1 MIRMR
6 TLAAALLLTTTSV
19 AFAQEGREPRGQGAS
34 PPAASQQGGGAQMQ
48 RDGGGDRGGMDRQ
61 GAPDRGAAAQKDK
74 RGGDDNA
81 RKEAQRGGDG
91 KKAEKQADNADK
103 REDKAERK
111 AGREQD
117 KDARKEARDERKDDR
132 KQAREERKSG
142 DAAGNKADA
151 DKAAEGRSR
160 GADDKRNA
168 AETNDPRRGQQADR
182 AGQQPSTSQQTG
194 QSGEQPG
201 QPGQRGQDAASAQ
214 QGAEGQRRTVEL
226 SEPDRNKVRDGF
238 RSERSKVK
246 HRTNVN
252 IDITIGRRLPR
263 DWEYYAVPTFLVEI
277 APRYR
282 GYRYAW
288 VEDRYVLIEPDTY
301 EVVAYVE
308 PDSGRIYEST
318 TIAAAGT
325 RSGGGSASAACEKVE
340 LSSDEETAILR
351 LVKIEKTRNLDL
363 DVGTTVPR
371 DVELLTFPDDVLK
384 DHRALDACRYV
395 AVEDDKLAVI
405 STQSRKVVAIIED

>member
-6 TLAAALLLTTTSV
+6 TLAAALLATTTSV

-48 RDGGGDRGGMDRQ
+48 RDGGGERGGMERQ
-61 GAPDRGAAAQKDK
+61 GASDRGAAQKGN

-81 RKEAQRGGDG
+81 RNEAQRGGDG
-91 KKAEKQADNADK
+91 KKAAKQADSADK

-111 AGREQD
+111 AAREQD

-142 DAAGNKADA
+142 DAAGNKPDD

-168 AETNDPRRGQQADR
+168 AETTDPKRGQQADR

-201 QPGQRGQDAASAQ
+201 QRGQDAASSQQ

-238 RSERSKVK
+238 RSERSKLK

-263 DWEYYAVPTFLVEI
+263 DWDYYAVPTFLVEI

-318 TIAAAGT
+318 TIVAAGT
-325 RSGGGSASAACEKVE
+325 RSGSGGGSAGAACEKVE
-340 LSSDEETAILR
+340 LSSDEENAILR
-351 LVKIEKTRNLDL
+351 LVTIQKTRNLDL

-384 DHRALDACRYV
+384 DHRGLDACRYV
-395 AVEDDKLAVI
+395 AVENDKLAVI
-405 STQSRKVVAIIED
+405 SMQSRKVVAIIED